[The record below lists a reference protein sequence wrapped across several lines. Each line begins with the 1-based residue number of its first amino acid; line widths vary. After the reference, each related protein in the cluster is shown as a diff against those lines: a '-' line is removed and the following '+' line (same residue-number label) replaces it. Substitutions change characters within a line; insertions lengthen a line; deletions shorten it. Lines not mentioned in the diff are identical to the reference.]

1 MDSDFLPACAFPTPF
16 GWVCIPPS
24 QGRPTGGWTAPRAGM
39 VLVFPFMEGFC
50 FDAGS
55 LCGAAGPT
63 NGRLVSVA
71 LFTLIVNPQHDRS
84 PLQAHL
90 VCETASPS
98 RLILHEI
105 RLFARRLRQRSRAS
119 APGGR
124 GRKGQLYKQ
133 IGQLKVEL
141 DFLKKRS

>member
-1 MDSDFLPACAFPTPF
+1 
-16 GWVCIPPS
+16 
-24 QGRPTGGWTAPRAGM
+24 M

-55 LCGAAGPT
+55 LRGAAGPT

-98 RLILHEI
+98 RFILHEI
-105 RLFARRLRQRSRAS
+105 RLALAACLQVRENWNRSEGEIHMRTKLLWVGLAVAIAATLVVAS
-119 APGGR
+119 
-124 GRKGQLYKQ
+124 
-133 IGQLKVEL
+133 
-141 DFLKKRS
+141 RSEEHTC

>member
-1 MDSDFLPACAFPTPF
+1 MRVFFLLILIC
-16 GWVCIPPS
+16 VPPS

-55 LCGAAGPT
+55 LRGAAGPT

-105 RLFARRLRQRSRAS
+105 RLALAKQWLLEVHSRLRREHAARVSGRRAGV
-119 APGGR
+119 AGGGSIR
-124 GRKGQLYKQ
+124 GRAGQD
-133 IGQLKVEL
+133 GP
-141 DFLKKRS
+141 

>member
-1 MDSDFLPACAFPTPF
+1 MSRGNRYRICGPLFLEYCFVCHRLRADQREAGLRLGL
-16 GWVCIPPS
+16 GWFWFFLSWKV
-24 QGRPTGGWTAPRAGM
+24 
-39 VLVFPFMEGFC
+39 FC

-55 LCGAAGPT
+55 LRGAAGPT

-105 RLFARRLRQRSRAS
+105 RLFLAS
-119 APGGR
+119 AADSR
-124 GRKGQLYKQ
+124 
-133 IGQLKVEL
+133 I
-141 DFLKKRS
+141 DW

>member
-1 MDSDFLPACAFPTPF
+1 AGLLSLNIDLCATVSGPTN
-16 GWVCIPPS
+16 
-24 QGRPTGGWTAPRAGM
+24 GRLTAPRAGM

-55 LCGAAGPT
+55 LRGAAGPT

-98 RLILHEI
+98 RLILNEI
-105 RLFARRLRQRSRAS
+105 RLTVDQDSGSGYHEQRPYRH
-119 APGGR
+119 GLWVFR
-124 GRKGQLYKQ
+124 TVR
-133 IGQLKVEL
+133 
-141 DFLKKRS
+141 

>member
-24 QGRPTGGWTAPRAGM
+24 QGRPRGGWTAPRAGM

-55 LCGAAGPT
+55 LRGAAGPT

-90 VCETASPS
+90 VCETADPS

-105 RLFARRLRQRSRAS
+105 RL
-119 APGGR
+119 P
-124 GRKGQLYKQ
+124 
-133 IGQLKVEL
+133 L
-141 DFLKKRS
+141 DITHESVP

>member
-105 RLFARRLRQRSRAS
+105 RLPLDKRVAS
-119 APGGR
+119 AHTHWR
-124 GRKGQLYKQ
+124 L
-133 IGQLKVEL
+133 
-141 DFLKKRS
+141 SNS